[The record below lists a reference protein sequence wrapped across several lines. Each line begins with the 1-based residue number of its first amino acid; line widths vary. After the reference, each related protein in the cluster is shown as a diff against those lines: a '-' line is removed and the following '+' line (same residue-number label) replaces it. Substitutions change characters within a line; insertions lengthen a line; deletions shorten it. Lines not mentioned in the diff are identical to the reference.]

1 MRRDEQNYYWEFKV
15 KKFLMNLNL
24 NSGKE
29 FIFAWNNIDEVNDK
43 FFSTLNNTGDQIN
56 DYEEEIRRL

>member
-1 MRRDEQNYYWEFKV
+1 M

-29 FIFAWNNIDEVNDK
+29 FVFAWNNIDEVNDK
-43 FFSTLNNTGDQIN
+43 YFTILNSAGDEIN
-56 DYEEEIRRL
+56 SYEEEIRKI